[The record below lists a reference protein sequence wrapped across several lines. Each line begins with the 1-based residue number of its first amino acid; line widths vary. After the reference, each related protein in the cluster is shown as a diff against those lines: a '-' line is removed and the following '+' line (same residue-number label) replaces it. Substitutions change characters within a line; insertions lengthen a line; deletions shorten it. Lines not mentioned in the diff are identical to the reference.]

1 MKKQILVIGG
11 GASGM
16 TAAIFAARAGASV
29 TILEHGPRLGKKIL
43 STGNGRCNLT
53 NLHMGAEYFR
63 GGEGG
68 RAAAGFVSQALE
80 RFGVPET
87 LAFFSGLG
95 LVTKD
100 KNGYVYP
107 RSEQASAVLDLL
119 LTEVRRLGIR
129 VVTDCGPETILARP
143 GTAGFN
149 VKTPDGSFACDR
161 LILAAGS
168 KAAPVTGSD
177 GSGFTMR

>member
-53 NLHMGAEYFR
+53 NLHMGR
-63 GGEGG
+63 GVFPRRRG
-68 RAAAGFVSQALE
+68 RPAAAGFVSQALE

-95 LVTKD
+95 L
-100 KNGYVYP
+100 
-107 RSEQASAVLDLL
+107 
-119 LTEVRRLGIR
+119 
-129 VVTDCGPETILARP
+129 
-143 GTAGFN
+143 
-149 VKTPDGSFACDR
+149 
-161 LILAAGS
+161 
-168 KAAPVTGSD
+168 
-177 GSGFTMR
+177 

>member
-68 RAAAGFVSQALE
+68 RAPAGFVSQALE

-87 LAFFSGLG
+87 LAFFGGLG

-129 VVTDCGPETILARP
+129 VVTDCGPVTIFARP
-143 GTAGFN
+143 
-149 VKTPDGSFACDR
+149 
-161 LILAAGS
+161 
-168 KAAPVTGSD
+168 
-177 GSGFTMR
+177 